1 MFLEEDVR
9 NFIQSNFNIRS
20 TLFWLHQKH
29 ALKRYKK
36 FFDTVESK
44 PLTNL
49 QRRSVIL
56 DERRNLV
63 VAGAGTGKTSV
74 IVAKAGY
81 LIESGKCRP
90 EDILLL
96 AFNADAAKELAER
109 CKSRLGVEIQALT
122 FHALG
127 NQIVGTVEPKVPTLS
142 RLATDRQHFSGFL
155 DNVIGELKTDKQS
168 WKRARS
174 FVLGHL
180 RRIERSRSSRRLRST
195 RHTPARLNSA
205 RCPAIW

>member
-1 MFLEEDVR
+1 MLVGEDVR
-9 NFIQSNFNIRS
+9 NFIQTYFDIRS
-20 TLFWLHQKH
+20 TLFWLHQNRQ
-29 ALKRYKK
+29 LKRFQN
-36 FFDTVESK
+36 FFESVESQ
-44 PLTNL
+44 PLTEL

-96 AFNADAAKELAER
+96 AFNTDAAKELAAR
-109 CKSRLGVEIQALT
+109 CKNRLGVEIQAST

-127 NQIVGTVEPKVPTLS
+127 NRIVWTVEP
-142 RLATDRQHFSGFL
+142 
-155 DNVIGELKTDKQS
+155 
-168 WKRARS
+168 
-174 FVLGHL
+174 
-180 RRIERSRSSRRLRST
+180 
-195 RHTPARLNSA
+195 
-205 RCPAIW
+205 